1 MCSASVEEESTSLVD
16 LTLRREA
23 LHVLRQPV
31 PQDLKGGISAGSLM
45 TALVSLFVHEGFGIE
60 EVSIHEAGEE
70 QSDQGLGL
78 LLLFYS
84 IRKLPKINLCSR
96 PVLFDPALEL

>member
-1 MCSASVEEESTSLVD
+1 MCSASVEKGSTSLVD

-23 LHVLRQPV
+23 LHVLRQPI

-45 TALVSLFVHEGFGIE
+45 TTPFSLFVHEGFGVE

-78 LLLFYS
+78 LCCTYLLS
-84 IRKLPKINLCSR
+84 
-96 PVLFDPALEL
+96 